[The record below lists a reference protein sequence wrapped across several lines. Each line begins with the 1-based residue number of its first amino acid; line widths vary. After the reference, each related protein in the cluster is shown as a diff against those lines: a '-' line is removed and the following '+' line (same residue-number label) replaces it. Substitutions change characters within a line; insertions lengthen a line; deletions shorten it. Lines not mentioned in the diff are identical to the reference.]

1 VINKRKVLKNKSV
14 LLGVAGGVAAYKS
27 VELVRRLKDEGASVS
42 VIMTGAAQR
51 FVTPLSL
58 EIASQNTVYTDP
70 YTHPMSHITLPA
82 GADIML
88 IAPATANLIGKFA
101 HGIAD
106 DLISTALLSFRG
118 TVLVAPAMNWRMY
131 ENPVVRENLKSL
143 LSRGVFQVGPEEGK
157 LACGEEG
164 PGRMSEVPDII
175 EAVRH
180 ALSKKDLVNERII
193 VTAGPT
199 REYLDPIRFISNRSS
214 GKMGYALA
222 KAALRRGAEVTLIS
236 GSTSLHR
243 PKGVNFIHVET
254 TEDMLRT
261 VNEEIPSATVL
272 IMAAAVADFKPADI
286 SSEKIKKTDGLTV
299 KLLKTSDILLEI
311 SKKKRRPFIVGFAA
325 ETGGKTENAKKKLKE
340 KKLDLIVFNDVTEP
354 GAGFD
359 ADTNRVVLID
369 TKEEREIPLLS
380 KDAVAERIFDRIREL
395 KT

>member
-14 LLGVAGGVAAYKS
+14 LLGVTGGVAAYKS
-27 VELVRRLKDEGASVS
+27 VELARRLKDEGASVS
-42 VIMTGAAQR
+42 VVMTGAAQR

-106 DLISTALLSFRG
+106 DLLSTTLLSFRG
-118 TVLVAPAMNWRMY
+118 TVLIAPAMNWRMY
-131 ENPVVRENLKSL
+131 DNPVVRENLKSL
-143 LSRGVFQVGPEEGK
+143 LSQGVFQVGPEEGK

-175 EAVRH
+175 EAVKH

-243 PKGVNFIHVET
+243 PKGVNFIPVET
-254 TEDMLRT
+254 TEDMLRA
-261 VNEEIPSATVL
+261 VSEEIPSATVL
-272 IMAAAVADFKPADI
+272 IMAAAVADFKPEDI
-286 SSEKIKKTDGLTV
+286 SPGKIEKTDSLFL
-299 KLLKTSDILLEI
+299 KLMKTSDILLEI
-311 SKKKRRPFIVGFAA
+311 SRKKRRPFIVGFAA

-340 KKLDLIVFNDVTEP
+340 KNLNLIVFNDVTES

-359 ADTNRVVLID
+359 VDTNRVVLID

-380 KDAVAERIFDRIREL
+380 KDAVAEKIFDRIREL

>member
-14 LLGVAGGVAAYKS
+14 LLGVTGGVAAYKS
-27 VELVRRLKDEGASVS
+27 VDLVRRLKDEGASVS

-58 EIASQNTVYTDP
+58 EIASQNTVYTDL

-88 IAPATANLIGKFA
+88 IAPATANLIGKCA

-106 DLISTALLSFRG
+106 DLLSTSLLSFRG
-118 TVLVAPAMNWRMY
+118 TMLIAPSMNWRMY

-175 EAVRH
+175 EAVKH
-180 ALSKKDLVNERII
+180 ALSKKDFANERII

-199 REYLDPIRFISNRSS
+199 REYLDPIRFIANRSS

-222 KAALRRGAEVTLIS
+222 KEALRRGAGVTLIS

-243 PKGVNFIHVET
+243 PKGVNFIPAET
-254 TEDMLRT
+254 TEDMLRA
-261 VNEEIPSATVL
+261 VSGEIPSATVL

-286 SSEKIKKTDGLTV
+286 SSEKIKKTDSLTV

-325 ETGGKTENAKKKLKE
+325 ETGRKTANAKKKLKE

-380 KDAVAERIFDRIREL
+380 KDAVAEIIFDRIREL

>member
-1 VINKRKVLKNKSV
+1 
-14 LLGVAGGVAAYKS
+14 
-27 VELVRRLKDEGASVS
+27 
-42 VIMTGAAQR
+42 
-51 FVTPLSL
+51 
-58 EIASQNTVYTDP
+58 
-70 YTHPMSHITLPA
+70 
-82 GADIML
+82 
-88 IAPATANLIGKFA
+88 
-101 HGIAD
+101 
-106 DLISTALLSFRG
+106 
-118 TVLVAPAMNWRMY
+118 MNWRMY

-175 EAVRH
+175 EAVKH
-180 ALSKKDLVNERII
+180 ALSKKDFANERII

-199 REYLDPIRFISNRSS
+199 REYLDPIRFIANRSS

-222 KAALRRGAEVTLIS
+222 KEALRRGAGVALIS

-243 PKGVNFIHVET
+243 PKGVNFIPAET
-254 TEDMLRT
+254 TEDMLRA
-261 VNEEIPSATVL
+261 VSGEIPSATVL

-286 SSEKIKKTDGLTV
+286 SSEKIKKTDSLTL

-325 ETGGKTENAKKKLKE
+325 ETGRKTANAKKKLKE

-380 KDAVAERIFDRIREL
+380 KDAVAEIIFDRIREL